1 MPAALAF
8 SHAWR
13 LTKNEFH
20 QSSKDSDQRRTTAM
34 QRLTSRLSP
43 LFALSLLPLLAACND
58 LAQSADAKPE
68 RPVQVQKVAFEPG
81 DVSREFV
88 GVVRAR
94 YETDLGFRVAGKIVA
109 RTVNVGDRVRAGDV
123 VARVDAEDFKLQ
135 VESARA
141 ELSAAMSSVAQTAA
155 DELRFRTLRERGYAA
170 VADYDRKKTAKDEA
184 DGRLERAQRSL
195 DLARNQLAYAELKA
209 DADGVITAT
218 MAEPGQVVAIGQGVV
233 RLAHRGEKEALV
245 ALPET
250 WLGEARKSVASIRLW
265 SDPKRKF
272 AAQLRELSPQADAAT
287 RTYAARFSI
296 ADPDDVV
303 ALGMTAI
310 VTLAH
315 ASEDDV
321 AKLPLS
327 AIINRGNGPSV
338 YVVATDGALSL
349 QPVTLASF
357 NEDTALVTGG
367 VQDGDK
373 VVTLGV
379 QKLVAGQRV
388 RTTDM
393 R

>member
-1 MPAALAF
+1 MPTVLAF
-8 SHAWR
+8 SHARR
-13 LTKNEFH
+13 LTKYDFH

-34 QRLTSRLSP
+34 QRLASRLSP

-68 RPVQVQKVAFEPG
+68 RPVQVQKVTFEPS
-81 DVSREFV
+81 DVNREFV

-94 YETDLGFRVAGKIVA
+94 YETDLGFRVAGKIIA
-109 RTVNVGDRVRAGDV
+109 RAVNVGDRVHAGDV

-155 DELRFRTLRERGYAA
+155 DELRYRTLRERGYAA

-184 DGRLERAQRSL
+184 DGRLERAQRAL
-195 DLARNQLAYAELKA
+195 DLARNQNTYSELKA

-250 WLGEARKSVASIRLW
+250 WLGEARQSVASVRLW
-265 SDPKRKF
+265 SDPKRRF

-310 VTLAH
+310 VTLSH
-315 ASEDDV
+315 MSEDDV

-327 AIINRGNGPSV
+327 AIINRGSGPSV
-338 YVVATDGALSL
+338 YVVARDGELSL

-357 NEDTALVTGG
+357 TADTALVTGG

-379 QKLVAGQRV
+379 QKLIAGQRV
-388 RTTDM
+388 RTIDA

>member
-1 MPAALAF
+1 MNP
-8 SHAWR
+8 S
-13 LTKNEFH
+13 
-20 QSSKDSDQRRTTAM
+20 M
-34 QRLTSRLSP
+34 SRLSP
-43 LFALSLLPLLAACND
+43 LLALSLLPLLAACQD
-58 LAQSADAKPE
+58 QALSAAATAE
-68 RPVQVQKVAFEPG
+68 RPVQVQRVAFEPG
-81 DVSREFV
+81 DVNREFV

-94 YETDLGFRVAGKIVA
+94 YESDLGFRVAGKIVT

-123 VARVDAEDFKLQ
+123 IARIDADDLKLQ

-141 ELSAAMSSVAQTAA
+141 ELSAATSSVAQTAA
-155 DELRFRTLRERGYAA
+155 DELRYRTLRERGYAA

-184 DGRLERAQRSL
+184 EGRLERAQRAL

-218 MAEPGQVVAIGQGVV
+218 LAEPGQVVAIGQRVV

-250 WLGEARKSVASIRLW
+250 WLGEARKSVATIRLW
-265 SDPKRKF
+265 SDPKRRF
-272 AAQLRELSPQADAAT
+272 PAQLRELSPQADAAT

-296 ADPDDVV
+296 ADPDDVA

-310 VTLAH
+310 VTLSH

-321 AKLPLS
+321 VKLPLS
-327 AIINRGNGPSV
+327 AIINRGSGPSV

-357 NEDTALVTGG
+357 TEDTALVTGG

-379 QKLVAGQRV
+379 QKLIAGQKV
-388 RTTDM
+388 RAIDA

>member
-1 MPAALAF
+1 
-8 SHAWR
+8 
-13 LTKNEFH
+13 
-20 QSSKDSDQRRTTAM
+20 M

-43 LFALSLLPLLAACND
+43 LLALSLLPFLAACND

-68 RPVQVQKVAFEPG
+68 RPVQVQKVAFEPS

-94 YETDLGFRVAGKIVA
+94 YETDLGFRVAGKIVN

-155 DELRFRTLRERGYAA
+155 DELRYRTLRERGYAA

-184 DGRLERAQRSL
+184 DGRLERAQRAL

-209 DADGVITAT
+209 DADGVITAA

-250 WLGEARKSVASIRLW
+250 WLGEARQSVASVRLW
-265 SDPKRKF
+265 SDPKRRF
-272 AAQLRELSPQADAAT
+272 TAQLRELSPQADAAT

-310 VTLAH
+310 VTLSH
-315 ASEDDV
+315 MSEDDV

-327 AIINRGNGPSV
+327 AIINRGSGPSV
-338 YVVATDGALSL
+338 YVVARDGEVSL

-357 NEDTALVTGG
+357 TADTALVTGG

-379 QKLVAGQRV
+379 QKLIAGQKV
-388 RTTDM
+388 RTINTH
-393 R
+393 